1 MVSYGTQLLTILEK
15 QNVKKEGDL
24 SEEEQIALKTLTD
37 AQARKKL
44 LEPMLYETFIL
55 VSETFRELM

>member
-1 MVSYGTQLLTILEK
+1 M
-15 QNVKKEGDL
+15 KKEGDL